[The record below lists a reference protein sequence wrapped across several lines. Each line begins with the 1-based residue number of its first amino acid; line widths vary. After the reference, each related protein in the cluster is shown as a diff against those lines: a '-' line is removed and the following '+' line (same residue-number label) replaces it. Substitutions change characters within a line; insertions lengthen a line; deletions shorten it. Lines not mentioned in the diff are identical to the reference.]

1 MKFHVKNLRQN
12 QFERLMKGE
21 DSVDGLVKG
30 KEPLLLIYKDSQIRQ
45 GDLIGFNEMDSSS
58 KDYYKECKLLTGRV
72 ILGYVEEIE
81 NASQWATI
89 NLSALRIHL
98 IRTIEL
104 KDSDEFDP
112 DIEENEDE
120 EDDEI

>member
-21 DSVDGLVKG
+21 NSVDGLVKG

-58 KDYYKECKLLTGRV
+58 KDYYKECNLLTGRV